1 MCANTFAI
9 RRARKHGEPVYICLL
24 EGHYVNVTADLFSP
38 FVDLRTDLMFLPF
51 LDASSDVIHCSHVL
65 EHVADYHQGLR
76 ELPRPARRR
85 LGADSGAD
93 LGRGRDLR
101 GPGITDPQERERVY
115 GQHDHVRKYGRDF
128 LERLRLAGFRVQV
141 VPAESITDL
150 AELRRMG
157 IPPEEEVFLCQRE
170 SRP

>member
-1 MCANTFAI
+1 MSSTAVTCSNTWPTITRGCGNCAAFLRDDGWALIQVPIWAEGETF
-9 RRARKHGEPVYICLL
+9 E
-24 EGHYVNVTADLFSP
+24 D
-38 FVDLRTDLMFLPF
+38 
-51 LDASSDVIHCSHVL
+51 
-65 EHVADYHQGLR
+65 
-76 ELPRPARRR
+76 PA
-85 LGADSGAD
+85 
-93 LGRGRDLR
+93 
-101 GPGITDPQERERVY
+101 ITDPQERERAY

-150 AELRRMG
+150 ADLRRMG